1 MSYVYVLCRMCY
13 EYDRMS
19 DSDKT
24 VRELQNHIDSKSY
37 THTYTH
43 THTRAG
49 NSVEY
54 LPSSQR
60 ILHASGVNLQP
71 CSGL

>member
-1 MSYVYVLCRMCY
+1 MCMSY

-43 THTRAG
+43 THTHAPETPWSIYRHP
-49 NSVEY
+49 SEY
-54 LPSSQR
+54 YMPAASTCNP
-60 ILHASGVNLQP
+60 APVCSGVNL
-71 CSGL
+71 